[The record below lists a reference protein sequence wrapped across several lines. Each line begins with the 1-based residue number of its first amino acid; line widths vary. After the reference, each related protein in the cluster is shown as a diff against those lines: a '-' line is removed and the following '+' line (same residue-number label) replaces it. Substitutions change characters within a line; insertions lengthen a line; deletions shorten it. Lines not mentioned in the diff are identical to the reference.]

1 MVLPAERN
9 NMEDNFD
16 SKSREEL
23 IAEIRR
29 LRNKPAEESDALG
42 TAKQRYASVVLDHMY
57 QFVSLIG
64 VDGRVLISN
73 LPALKGA
80 GINLSDVVGKL
91 FWETHWWDITPEIPK
106 QLRQAFYQALETK
119 QFVRY
124 EVDVWGRNHG
134 EEIIT
139 VDFSLNPVLND
150 KNEVLYLL
158 AEGRDITEKKSAEA
172 QVAQKNQELTVLYER
187 IKELDKLKSQFIA
200 NISHELRTPLALIL
214 GPVEK
219 MLDMQ
224 QVQQDATLQKN
235 LETVVTNSYTLLKH
249 VNDLLDISKLEAG
262 RVELCYSELNFP
274 DLIYR
279 ICAHF
284 ELQAANRLMTFEV
297 NAEGSWTAQ
306 VDADKVERI
315 LLNVLSNAFKFT
327 PESGLVR
334 VTVKREEK
342 SELQSRGQ
350 IEIVVEDSGPGIKEE
365 LWGVIFDR
373 FQQGEGGATR
383 NYGGTGLGL
392 AIVKELVTLHNG
404 HVEVGHSQALGGA
417 QMKIHLPSA
426 APEGAHVISAIARN
440 LSTKPDM
447 RTRIADFARQTLS
460 DLSSH
465 IAPAKPNYIPSS
477 EQPTTDAKSLVLVV
491 EDNPS
496 MNQFIVSILEEH
508 FRVISAF
515 DGEQGLARVIEHLP
529 DCVVTDVMMP
539 HMSGDEMVA
548 EIRTRRELDT
558 IPVIMLTAKA
568 DDELKV
574 SMLMTGAQDYL
585 SKPFQPMDLVARVN
599 NLVSMRRTWLA
610 MQQALSTQQ
619 RDLRELIDDISIMF
633 GHDEY
638 MKNLLQPKSS
648 SVQKQ

>member
-1 MVLPAERN
+1 
-9 NMEDNFD
+9 
-16 SKSREEL
+16 
-23 IAEIRR
+23 
-29 LRNKPAEESDALG
+29 
-42 TAKQRYASVVLDHMY
+42 
-57 QFVSLIG
+57 
-64 VDGRVLISN
+64 
-73 LPALKGA
+73 
-80 GINLSDVVGKL
+80 
-91 FWETHWWDITPEIPK
+91 
-106 QLRQAFYQALETK
+106 
-119 QFVRY
+119 
-124 EVDVWGRNHG
+124 
-134 EEIIT
+134 
-139 VDFSLNPVLND
+139 
-150 KNEVLYLL
+150 
-158 AEGRDITEKKSAEA
+158 
-172 QVAQKNQELTVLYER
+172 
-187 IKELDKLKSQFIA
+187 
-200 NISHELRTPLALIL
+200 
-214 GPVEK
+214 
-219 MLDMQ
+219 
-224 QVQQDATLQKN
+224 
-235 LETVVTNSYTLLKH
+235 
-249 VNDLLDISKLEAG
+249 LLDISKLEAG

-465 IAPAKPNYIPSS
+465 IAPAKPNHIPSS

-515 DGEQGLARVIEHLP
+515 DGEQGLTRVIEHLP

-585 SKPFQPMDLVARVN
+585 SKSFQPMDLVARVN
-599 NLVSMRRTWLA
+599 NLVCMRRTWLA

-638 MKNLLQPKSS
+638 MKNMLQPKSS

>member
-1 MVLPAERN
+1 
-9 NMEDNFD
+9 
-16 SKSREEL
+16 
-23 IAEIRR
+23 
-29 LRNKPAEESDALG
+29 
-42 TAKQRYASVVLDHMY
+42 
-57 QFVSLIG
+57 
-64 VDGRVLISN
+64 
-73 LPALKGA
+73 
-80 GINLSDVVGKL
+80 
-91 FWETHWWDITPEIPK
+91 
-106 QLRQAFYQALETK
+106 
-119 QFVRY
+119 
-124 EVDVWGRNHG
+124 
-134 EEIIT
+134 
-139 VDFSLNPVLND
+139 
-150 KNEVLYLL
+150 
-158 AEGRDITEKKSAEA
+158 
-172 QVAQKNQELTVLYER
+172 
-187 IKELDKLKSQFIA
+187 
-200 NISHELRTPLALIL
+200 
-214 GPVEK
+214 
-219 MLDMQ
+219 
-224 QVQQDATLQKN
+224 
-235 LETVVTNSYTLLKH
+235 
-249 VNDLLDISKLEAG
+249 LLDISKLEAG

-327 PESGLVR
+327 PESGHVR

-342 SELQSRGQ
+342 SDTQPRGQ

-373 FQQGEGGATR
+373 FQQGEGGVTR

-465 IAPAKPNYIPSS
+465 IAPAKPNHIPSS

-515 DGEQGLARVIEHLP
+515 DGEQGLTRVIEHLP

-585 SKPFQPMDLVARVN
+585 SKSFQPMDLVARVN
-599 NLVSMRRTWLA
+599 NLVCMRRTWLA

-638 MKNLLQPKSS
+638 MKNMLQPKSS

>member
-1 MVLPAERN
+1 
-9 NMEDNFD
+9 
-16 SKSREEL
+16 
-23 IAEIRR
+23 
-29 LRNKPAEESDALG
+29 
-42 TAKQRYASVVLDHMY
+42 
-57 QFVSLIG
+57 
-64 VDGRVLISN
+64 
-73 LPALKGA
+73 
-80 GINLSDVVGKL
+80 
-91 FWETHWWDITPEIPK
+91 
-106 QLRQAFYQALETK
+106 
-119 QFVRY
+119 
-124 EVDVWGRNHG
+124 
-134 EEIIT
+134 
-139 VDFSLNPVLND
+139 
-150 KNEVLYLL
+150 
-158 AEGRDITEKKSAEA
+158 
-172 QVAQKNQELTVLYER
+172 
-187 IKELDKLKSQFIA
+187 
-200 NISHELRTPLALIL
+200 
-214 GPVEK
+214 
-219 MLDMQ
+219 
-224 QVQQDATLQKN
+224 

>member
-1 MVLPAERN
+1 
-9 NMEDNFD
+9 MEDNFD